1 MQEIAQATNNFADF
15 NEIMPAIYRNF
26 MEREARE
33 WRMIYKVR
41 HRGSLLLPTGMLTP
55 DALLVLGAAAAR
67 VPRQARLGACRR

>member
-41 HRGSLLLPTGMLTP
+41 RRGSLLLATGMLTP
-55 DALLVLGAAAAR
+55 DALLFLGAAAAR
-67 VPRQARLGACRR
+67 VSRQARLGACRR